1 MWKYALTALAGAA
14 IGTVAGV
21 FLDRLMKT
29 LKENRILKCTELLE
43 KEFGEPM
50 YVNKFTFDE
59 VNEWILQRKEKI
71 TDGYKAVVLKV
82 NKDSFAK
89 ISSDLVIE
97 EDLNKYLL
105 LAIYKD
111 GAFEESLLVKYETL
125 DEKLLEML
133 SDDIMVVE

>member
-1 MWKYALTALAGAA
+1 MWKYALTAFAGAA

-21 FLDRLMKT
+21 FLDRLMRT

-50 YVNKFTFDE
+50 YVNKFSFDE

-71 TDGYKAVVLKV
+71 TNGYKAVVLKV
-82 NKDSFAK
+82 NKESFAK

-111 GAFEESLLVKYETL
+111 GVFEESLLVKYETL